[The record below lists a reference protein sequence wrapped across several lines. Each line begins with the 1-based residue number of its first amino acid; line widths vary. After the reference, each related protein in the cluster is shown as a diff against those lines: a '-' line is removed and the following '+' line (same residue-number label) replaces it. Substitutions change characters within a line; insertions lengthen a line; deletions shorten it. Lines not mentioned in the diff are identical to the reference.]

1 MYRGHVLG
9 LFNKTKKM
17 NSSDSL
23 ESFDTLIGSATKIDG
38 RMVVNK
44 SIRLDG
50 TIDGSIESPA
60 GTQVT
65 VAIGK
70 TGLVHGDVRAH
81 RVLVNGQV
89 DGNIYAREKCE
100 LHETSKVKGDIHYGL
115 LGIEHGAEIL
125 GLMVKKIEA
134 TGAVESVTEAKNLI
148 QKINK
153 SS

>member
-1 MYRGHVLG
+1 
-9 LFNKTKKM
+9 M

-23 ESFDTLIGSATKIDG
+23 ESFDTLIGAATKIEG

-50 TIDGSIESPA
+50 TIEGSIESH
-60 GTQVT
+60 TDSQVT
-65 VAIGK
+65 VAIGQ

-134 TGAVESVTEAKNLI
+134 TGEVESVTEARNMI
-148 QKINK
+148 DKINRP
-153 SS
+153 S

>member
-1 MYRGHVLG
+1 LG

-17 NSSDSL
+17 NSSDSS
-23 ESFDTLIGSATKIDG
+23 ESFDTLIGTGTRIEG

-50 TIDGSIESPA
+50 TIEGSIESSNE
-60 GTQVT
+60 TQVT
-65 VAIGK
+65 VAIGH

-134 TGAVESVTEAKNLI
+134 TGEVESVTEARNMI
-148 QKINK
+148 DKINRP
-153 SS
+153 S

>member
-1 MYRGHVLG
+1 MG
-9 LFNKTKKM
+9 LFTKNKKM
-17 NSSDSL
+17 NSSDSI
-23 ESFDTLIGSATKIDG
+23 ESFDTLIGAATRIEG

-50 TIDGSIESPA
+50 TIEGSIESSLE
-60 GTQVT
+60 TQVT
-65 VAIGK
+65 VAIGH

-125 GLMVKKIEA
+125 GLMVKKIDA
-134 TGAVESVTEAKNLI
+134 TGQVESVTEARNLI
-148 QKINK
+148 DKINK
-153 SS
+153 PA

>member
-1 MYRGHVLG
+1 MG
-9 LFNKTKKM
+9 LLKKKKKM

-23 ESFDTLIGSATKIDG
+23 ESFDTLIGSATRIEG

-50 TIDGSIESPA
+50 TIEGSIESPLDN
-60 GTQVT
+60 QVT
-65 VAIGK
+65 VAIGH

-125 GLMVKKIEA
+125 GLMVKKIEN
-134 TGAVESVTEAKNLI
+134 TGQIEEVTEAKDLLSQI
-148 QKINK
+148 KYPFK
-153 SS
+153 K

>member
-1 MYRGHVLG
+1 LG

-17 NSSDSL
+17 NSTDSL
-23 ESFDTLIGSATKIDG
+23 ESFDTLIGAATRIEG

-50 TIDGSIESPA
+50 TIEGSIESSSDN
-60 GTQVT
+60 QVT
-65 VAIGK
+65 VAIGH

-134 TGAVESVTEAKNLI
+134 TGEVESVTEAKNMI
-148 QKINK
+148 DKINK
-153 SS
+153 NY

>member
-1 MYRGHVLG
+1 MG
-9 LFNKTKKM
+9 LFNKAKKM
-17 NSSDSL
+17 NSSDFL

-50 TIDGSIESPA
+50 TIDGSIESSLN
-60 GTQVT
+60 TQVT
-65 VAIGK
+65 VAIGH
-70 TGLVHGDVRAH
+70 TGLVHGDIRAH

-125 GLMVKKIEA
+125 GLMVKKVEA
-134 TGAVESVTEAKNLI
+134 TGEVESVTQAKDL
-148 QKINK
+148 INK
-153 SS
+153 FNKSD

>member
-1 MYRGHVLG
+1 
-9 LFNKTKKM
+9 M
-17 NSSDSL
+17 NSSDSQ
-23 ESFDTLIGSATKIDG
+23 ESFDTLIGTATRIEG

-50 TIDGSIESPA
+50 TIEGSIESSNEN
-60 GTQVT
+60 QVT
-65 VAIGK
+65 VAIGH

-100 LHETSKVKGDIHYGL
+100 LLETSKVKGDIHYGL

-134 TGAVESVTEAKNLI
+134 TGAVESVTEARNLI
-148 QKINK
+148 DKI
-153 SS
+153 SRPD

>member
-1 MYRGHVLG
+1 
-9 LFNKTKKM
+9 M
-17 NSSDSL
+17 NSTDSL
-23 ESFDTLIGSATKIDG
+23 ESFDTLIGAATRIEG

-50 TIDGSIESPA
+50 TIEGSIESSTD
-60 GTQVT
+60 TQVT
-65 VAIGK
+65 VAIGH
-70 TGLVHGDVRAH
+70 TGMVHGDVRAH

-100 LHETSKVKGDIHYGL
+100 LHETSRVKGDIHYGL

-134 TGAVESVTEAKNLI
+134 TGEVESVTEARNLI
-148 QKINK
+148 DKINRP
-153 SS
+153 S

>member
-1 MYRGHVLG
+1 MGI
-9 LFNKTKKM
+9 FNKTKKM
-17 NSSDSL
+17 NTPDSL
-23 ESFDTLIGSATKIDG
+23 ESFDTLIGSATRIEG

-50 TIDGSIESPA
+50 TIEGSIESSLDN
-60 GTQVT
+60 QVT
-65 VAIGK
+65 VAIGH

-100 LHETSKVKGDIHYGL
+100 LLETSKVKGDIHYGL
-115 LGIEHGAEIL
+115 LGIEHGAEVL

-134 TGAVESVTEAKNLI
+134 TGAVESVTEAKDLI
-148 QKINK
+148 KKINK
-153 SS
+153 

>member
-1 MYRGHVLG
+1 
-9 LFNKTKKM
+9 M
-17 NSSDSL
+17 NSSDSV
-23 ESFDTLIGSATKIDG
+23 ESFDTLIGAATRIEG

-50 TIDGSIESPA
+50 TIEGSIESSIDN
-60 GTQVT
+60 QVT
-65 VAIGK
+65 VAIGH

-81 RVLVNGQV
+81 RVLVNGRV

-125 GLMVKKIEA
+125 GLMVKKIDA
-134 TGAVESVTEAKNLI
+134 TGKVESVIEARNLI
-148 QKINK
+148 DKINK
-153 SS
+153 PA

>member
-1 MYRGHVLG
+1 MG

-17 NSSDSL
+17 NSSDSI
-23 ESFDTLIGSATKIDG
+23 ESFDTLIGSATRIEG
-38 RMVVNK
+38 RMMVNK

-50 TIDGSIESPA
+50 TIEGSIESSIDN
-60 GTQVT
+60 QVT
-65 VAIGK
+65 VAIGH

-125 GLMVKKIEA
+125 GLMVKKIEN
-134 TGAVESVTEAKNLI
+134 TGQIEEVTEAKDLLN
-148 QKINK
+148 KIKYPLNK
-153 SS
+153 

>member
-1 MYRGHVLG
+1 MG

-17 NSSDSL
+17 NSSDSI
-23 ESFDTLIGSATKIDG
+23 ESFDTLIGAATRIEG

-50 TIDGSIESPA
+50 TIEGSIESSTD
-60 GTQVT
+60 TQVT
-65 VAIGK
+65 VAIGH

-100 LHETSKVKGDIHYGL
+100 LLETSKVKGDIHYGL

-125 GLMVKKIEA
+125 GLMVKKIDA
-134 TGAVESVTEAKNLI
+134 TGQVESVTEARNLI
-148 QKINK
+148 DKINK
-153 SS
+153 PA

>member
-1 MYRGHVLG
+1 
-9 LFNKTKKM
+9 
-17 NSSDSL
+17 
-23 ESFDTLIGSATKIDG
+23 LIGAATRIEG

-50 TIDGSIESPA
+50 VIEGSIESS
-60 GTQVT
+60 TDTLVT
-65 VAIGK
+65 VAIGH

-125 GLMVKKIEA
+125 GLMVKKIDA
-134 TGAVESVTEAKNLI
+134 TGKVESVIEARNLVD
-148 QKINK
+148 KINK
-153 SS
+153 PA

>member
-1 MYRGHVLG
+1 
-9 LFNKTKKM
+9 M
-17 NSSDSL
+17 NSSDSI
-23 ESFDTLIGSATKIDG
+23 ESFDTLIGSATRIEG

-50 TIDGSIESPA
+50 TIEGSIESSIDN
-60 GTQVT
+60 QVT
-65 VAIGK
+65 VAIGN

-125 GLMVKKIEA
+125 GLMVKKIEN
-134 TGAVESVTEAKNLI
+134 TGKIEEVTEAKDLLSQI
-148 QKINK
+148 KYPLNK
-153 SS
+153 

>member
-1 MYRGHVLG
+1 MG

-17 NSSDSL
+17 NTSDSS
-23 ESFDTLIGSATKIDG
+23 ESFDTLIGAATRIEG

-50 TIDGSIESPA
+50 TIDGSIESSTD
-60 GTQVT
+60 TQVT
-65 VAIGK
+65 VAIGS

-100 LHETSKVKGDIHYGL
+100 LHETSKVKGDIHYGM

-125 GLMVKKIEA
+125 GLMVKKTEA
-134 TGAVESVTEAKNLI
+134 TGAVESVNEAKDLI
-148 QKINK
+148 DRLNN
-153 SS
+153 

>member
-1 MYRGHVLG
+1 MG

-17 NSSDSL
+17 NSSDSI
-23 ESFDTLIGSATKIDG
+23 ESFDTLIGSATRIEG

-50 TIDGSIESPA
+50 TIEGSIESSIDN
-60 GTQVT
+60 QVT
-65 VAIGK
+65 VAIGH

-125 GLMVKKIEA
+125 GLMVKKIDA
-134 TGAVESVTEAKNLI
+134 TGKVESVTEARNLI
-148 QKINK
+148 DKINK
-153 SS
+153 PS

>member
-1 MYRGHVLG
+1 MG
-9 LFNKTKKM
+9 LFTKNKKM
-17 NSSDSL
+17 NSSDSI
-23 ESFDTLIGSATKIDG
+23 ESFDTLIGAATRIEG

-50 TIDGSIESPA
+50 TIEGSIESSVE
-60 GTQVT
+60 TQVT
-65 VAIGK
+65 VAIGH

-125 GLMVKKIEA
+125 GLMVKKIDA
-134 TGAVESVTEAKNLI
+134 TGQVESVTEARNLI
-148 QKINK
+148 DKINK
-153 SS
+153 SA

>member
-1 MYRGHVLG
+1 MG

-17 NSSDSL
+17 NSSDSQ
-23 ESFDTLIGSATKIDG
+23 ESFDTLIGSATRIEG

-50 TIDGSIESPA
+50 TIKGSIESPNDN
-60 GTQVT
+60 QVT
-65 VAIGK
+65 VAIGH

-134 TGAVESVTEAKNLI
+134 TGAVESVTEARNLI
-148 QKINK
+148 DKI
-153 SS
+153 SRPD

>member
-1 MYRGHVLG
+1 
-9 LFNKTKKM
+9 M
-17 NSSDSL
+17 NSSDSI
-23 ESFDTLIGSATKIDG
+23 ESFDTLIGAATRIEG

-50 TIDGSIESPA
+50 TIEGSIESN
-60 GTQVT
+60 TDTHVT
-65 VAIGK
+65 VAIGN

-134 TGAVESVTEAKNLI
+134 TGEVESVTEARNLI
-148 QKINK
+148 DKINRPK
-153 SS
+153 

>member
-1 MYRGHVLG
+1 MG

-17 NSSDSL
+17 NSSDSI
-23 ESFDTLIGSATKIDG
+23 ESFDTLIGAATRIEG

-50 TIDGSIESPA
+50 TIEGSIESSIDN
-60 GTQVT
+60 QVT
-65 VAIGK
+65 VAIGH

-134 TGAVESVTEAKNLI
+134 TGEVESVTEARNLI
-148 QKINK
+148 DKINK
-153 SS
+153 PS

>member
-1 MYRGHVLG
+1 MG

-23 ESFDTLIGSATKIDG
+23 ESFDTLIGAATKIQG

-50 TIDGSIESPA
+50 TIEGSIESSNE
-60 GTQVT
+60 TQVT
-65 VAIGK
+65 VAIGH

-100 LHETSKVKGDIHYGL
+100 LHETSRVKGDIHYGL

-134 TGAVESVTEAKNLI
+134 TGEVESVTEARNLI
-148 QKINK
+148 DKINRPE
-153 SS
+153 

>member
-1 MYRGHVLG
+1 MG

-23 ESFDTLIGSATKIDG
+23 ESFDTLIGAATKIEG

-50 TIDGSIESPA
+50 TIEGSIESH
-60 GTQVT
+60 TDSQVT
-65 VAIGK
+65 VAIGQ

-134 TGAVESVTEAKNLI
+134 TGEVESVTEARNMI
-148 QKINK
+148 DKINRP
-153 SS
+153 S

>member
-1 MYRGHVLG
+1 
-9 LFNKTKKM
+9 M
-17 NSSDSL
+17 NTSDSS
-23 ESFDTLIGSATKIDG
+23 ESFDTLIGAATRIEG

-50 TIDGSIESPA
+50 TIDGSIESSTD
-60 GTQVT
+60 TQVT
-65 VAIGK
+65 VAIGS

-100 LHETSKVKGDIHYGL
+100 LHETSKVKGDIHYGM

-134 TGAVESVTEAKNLI
+134 TGAVESVNEAKDLI
-148 QKINK
+148 DRLNN
-153 SS
+153 

>member
-1 MYRGHVLG
+1 
-9 LFNKTKKM
+9 M
-17 NSSDSL
+17 NSTDSL
-23 ESFDTLIGSATKIDG
+23 ESFDTLIGAATRIEG

-50 TIDGSIESPA
+50 TIEGSIESSTD
-60 GTQVT
+60 TQVT
-65 VAIGK
+65 VAIGH
-70 TGLVHGDVRAH
+70 TGMVHGDVRAH

-100 LHETSKVKGDIHYGL
+100 LHETSRVKGDIHYGL

-134 TGAVESVTEAKNLI
+134 TGEVESVTEARNLI
-148 QKINK
+148 DKINRPD
-153 SS
+153 

>member
-1 MYRGHVLG
+1 MG

-17 NSSDSL
+17 NSSDSS
-23 ESFDTLIGSATKIDG
+23 ESFDTLIGTGTRIEG

-50 TIDGSIESPA
+50 TIEGSIESSSEN
-60 GTQVT
+60 QVT
-65 VAIGK
+65 VAIGH

-134 TGAVESVTEAKNLI
+134 TGEVESVTEARDMI
-148 QKINK
+148 DKINRP
-153 SS
+153 S

>member
-1 MYRGHVLG
+1 
-9 LFNKTKKM
+9 M
-17 NSSDSL
+17 NSSDSV
-23 ESFDTLIGSATKIDG
+23 ESFDTLIGAATRIEG

-50 TIDGSIESPA
+50 VIEGSIESS
-60 GTQVT
+60 TDTLVT
-65 VAIGK
+65 VAIGH

-125 GLMVKKIEA
+125 GLMVKKIDA
-134 TGAVESVTEAKNLI
+134 TGKVESVIEARNLVD
-148 QKINK
+148 KINK
-153 SS
+153 PA

>member
-1 MYRGHVLG
+1 LG
-9 LFNKTKKM
+9 LFTKNKKM
-17 NSSDSL
+17 NSSDSI
-23 ESFDTLIGSATKIDG
+23 ESFDTLIGAATRIEG

-50 TIDGSIESPA
+50 TIEGSIESLVE
-60 GTQVT
+60 TQVT
-65 VAIGK
+65 VAIGN
-70 TGLVHGDVRAH
+70 TGLVNGDVRAH

-125 GLMVKKIEA
+125 GLMVKKIDA
-134 TGAVESVTEAKNLI
+134 TGQVESVTEARNLI
-148 QKINK
+148 DKINK
-153 SS
+153 PA

>member
-1 MYRGHVLG
+1 
-9 LFNKTKKM
+9 M
-17 NSSDSL
+17 NSSDSI
-23 ESFDTLIGSATKIDG
+23 ESFDTLIGAATRIEG

-50 TIDGSIESPA
+50 TIEGSIESSVE
-60 GTQVT
+60 TQVT
-65 VAIGK
+65 VAIGH
-70 TGLVHGDVRAH
+70 TGLIHGDVRAH

-125 GLMVKKIEA
+125 GLMVKKIDA
-134 TGAVESVTEAKNLI
+134 TGQVESVTEARNLI
-148 QKINK
+148 DKINK
-153 SS
+153 PA

>member
-1 MYRGHVLG
+1 LG

-17 NSSDSL
+17 NSSDSQ
-23 ESFDTLIGSATKIDG
+23 ESFDTLIGAATRIEG

-50 TIDGSIESPA
+50 TIEGSIESPKDN
-60 GTQVT
+60 QVT
-65 VAIGK
+65 VAIGH

-134 TGAVESVTEAKNLI
+134 TGEVESVTEARNLI
-148 QKINK
+148 DKINK
-153 SS
+153 PS

>member
-1 MYRGHVLG
+1 
-9 LFNKTKKM
+9 M
-17 NSSDSL
+17 NSTDSL
-23 ESFDTLIGSATKIDG
+23 EAFDTLIGAATRIEG

-50 TIDGSIESPA
+50 TIEGSIESN
-60 GTQVT
+60 TDNHVT
-65 VAIGK
+65 VAIGN

-100 LHETSKVKGDIHYGL
+100 LHETSKVKGDIHYGM

-134 TGAVESVTEAKNLI
+134 TGAVESVNEAKDLI
-148 QKINK
+148 DRLNN
-153 SS
+153 

>member
-1 MYRGHVLG
+1 MG

-17 NSSDSL
+17 NSSDSQ
-23 ESFDTLIGSATKIDG
+23 ESFDTLIGSATRIEG

-50 TIDGSIESPA
+50 TIEGSIESPNDN
-60 GTQVT
+60 QVT
-65 VAIGK
+65 VAIGH

-134 TGAVESVTEAKNLI
+134 TGAVESVTEARNLI
-148 QKINK
+148 DKI
-153 SS
+153 SRPD

>member
-1 MYRGHVLG
+1 MG

-17 NSSDSL
+17 NSSDSV
-23 ESFDTLIGSATKIDG
+23 ESFDTLIGAATRIEG

-50 TIDGSIESPA
+50 VIEGSIESS
-60 GTQVT
+60 TDTLVT
-65 VAIGK
+65 VAIGH

-125 GLMVKKIEA
+125 GLMVKKIDA
-134 TGAVESVTEAKNLI
+134 TGKVESVIEARNLI
-148 QKINK
+148 DKINK
-153 SS
+153 PA